1 MMLRRSFALG
11 AVVASAFVAACQAP
25 TTPDAAPIA
34 PTESARSLATAAIP
48 AREALALPAR
58 TPAVEGVFG
67 EFGQPAINPDD
78 YVCTDESPVVDVVNA
93 ELTRTLSTP
102 DERSRLLAMYA
113 RYADLVPTYEALFFQ
128 TTATPQTF
136 GYNGEFTKVMGK
148 TERRVKAFWDVPSAQ
163 IQVLAM
169 HGTMLLDTLRT
180 YATYRDV
187 FGFPEATARAYART
201 VRTALAGSTTMNG
214 GNYAF
219 WTFNSVS
226 FRDRQDGIPDKI
238 VMGDGIL
245 EAYASI
251 GFSDIAP
258 QAIFAH
264 EFAHQIQYE
273 NEYFDDLGAVSRPE
287 RTRYTELMADAMA
300 AYYLTHAHGESANK
314 WRVQQFLSVFYQI
327 GDCAFTDAGH
337 HGTPNQRMKAAQFGF
352 TVADEF
358 QKQGH
363 ILTAAEFHDRFLAYY
378 PTLIAPD
385 AAAAAN

>member
-1 MMLRRSFALG
+1 MLLRRSFALG
-11 AVVASAFVAACQAP
+11 ALAASAFVAACQAP
-25 TTPDAAPIA
+25 TTPDAAPVA
-34 PTESARSLATAAIP
+34 PTESARSLGGGAFL
-48 AREALALPAR
+48 ARQALTLPVK
-58 TPAVEGVFG
+58 TPSVDRIFA

-78 YVCTDESPVVDVVNA
+78 YVCTDGSPVIDVLNA
-93 ELTRTLSTP
+93 ELSLTLSTA
-102 DERSRLLAMYA
+102 DERSRLLAMYN

-148 TERRVKAFWDVPSAQ
+148 TERRVKGFWDIPSDQ

-180 YATYRDV
+180 YRTYREL
-187 FGFPEATARAYART
+187 FELPEATSRAYART
-201 VRTALAGSTTMNG
+201 VRNALAGSTTMNG

-226 FRDRQDGIPDKI
+226 FRDREDGIPDKI

-245 EAYASI
+245 EAYAKI
-251 GFSDIAP
+251 GYGDIAP

-273 NEYFDDLGAVSRPE
+273 KDYFGDLGAVSRAE
-287 RTRYTELMADAMA
+287 ATRYTELMADAMA
-300 AYYLTHAHGESANK
+300 AYYLTHARGESANK

-327 GDCAFTDAGH
+327 GDCAFTDPGH

-385 AAAAAN
+385 APASTN